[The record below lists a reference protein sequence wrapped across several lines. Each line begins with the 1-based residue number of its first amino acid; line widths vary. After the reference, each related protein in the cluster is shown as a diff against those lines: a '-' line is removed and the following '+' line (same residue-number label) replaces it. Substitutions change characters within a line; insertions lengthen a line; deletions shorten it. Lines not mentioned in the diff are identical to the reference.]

1 MREWW
6 IRIREIILDLEV
18 KERNGEK
25 SRGQQSRG
33 ERRGE
38 RRGDLIEVEVE
49 VEVEVDLPTYQKERE
64 NRVE

>member
-18 KERNGEK
+18 KERNGE
-25 SRGQQSRG
+25 
-33 ERRGE
+33 RRGE
-38 RRGDLIEVEVE
+38 ERGEQRREQRRGELIEVE

-64 NRVE
+64 NRIE